1 MFDWFRS
8 RQAQAPTPQPR
19 ERASFWTTHA
29 DDRMPSPWRGV
40 MRARTAAL
48 PRPVID
54 GAQDSISSIYGS
66 SDAGNWGGAIPD
78 ALALWYVNQGFIGH
92 QLAALAA
99 QHWLVDKACTMP
111 GRDAIR
117 NGFNTVSVDGDEL
130 PDLAI
135 KMIGRLDRSMRLRWN
150 LEQFVRMGRVFGI
163 RIALFKVDSTDPG
176 YYEKPFNLDG
186 VQPGSYKGIVQ
197 VDPYWTAPLL
207 DQNAASQ
214 PDTKH
219 FYEPTWWQIQG
230 RKYHRSHLIIY
241 RHSEPPDI
249 LKPAYL
255 YGGVPVPQQIMERVY
270 AAERTANEAPQLA
283 QTKRT
288 TVWRT
293 DMARFVANANAAEQR
308 LQDWITYRDNYSVK
322 LGDLEGDDFQQF
334 ETSLADLDSVIMT
347 QYQLVAAASG
357 VPATKLLGTT
367 PKGFNATGE
376 YEEASY
382 HEMLESIQAHDLT
395 PLIERHHAL
404 CMRSFIRPKLGI
416 DVETTVQW
424 EPLDSAT
431 AQEQAAINLTKAQT
445 GAALIASGA
454 IDGSDERTRI
464 ATDPASGYHGLGA
477 MPPEDLQRNDED
489 DHSDTGQSPGDKDN
503 AG

>member
-1 MFDWFRS
+1 MFDWFKKP
-8 RQAQAPTPQPR
+8 APAVVKPQ

-29 DDRMPSPWRGV
+29 WDSMPTNWRDIF
-40 MRARTAAL
+40 RARTAVL
-48 PRPVID
+48 PRPVIP
-54 GAQDSISSIYGS
+54 GAQDDNSAYGLKTAS
-66 SDAGNWGGAIPD
+66 TLGGNIPD

-92 QLAALAA
+92 QLAAMVA

-111 GRDAIR
+111 ARDAIR
-117 NGFNTVSVDGDEL
+117 QGFDIVSVDGDDL
-130 PDLAI
+130 PESAL
-135 KMIGRLDRSMRLRWN
+135 KSLNRLDRSMRLRWN
-150 LEQFVRMGRVFGI
+150 LEQFVRMGRIFGI
-163 RIALFKVDSTDPG
+163 RIALFKVDSTDPD

-186 VQPGSYKGIVQ
+186 VQPGSYKGMVQ
-197 VDPYWTAPLL
+197 VDPYWTAPML

-230 RKYHRSHLIIY
+230 RRYHRTHLVIY

-293 DMARFVANANAAEQR
+293 DMSKFVANANVAEQR
-308 LQDWITYRDNYSVK
+308 LQEWISYRDNYSVK
-322 LGDLEGDDFQQF
+322 LGDFEGDDFQQF
-334 ETSLADLDSVIMT
+334 DTSLADLDSVIMT

-382 HEMLESIQAHDLT
+382 HEELESIQTHDLT

-404 CMRSFIRPKLGI
+404 CMRSFIKPQLGL
-416 DVETTVQW
+416 DVETTVEW
-424 EPLDSAT
+424 RPLDSQT
-431 AQEQAAINLTKAQT
+431 AQETAAMNLTKAQT

-477 MPPEDLQRNDED
+477 MPQEDLSGGEE
-489 DHSDTGQSPGDKDN
+489 GDGGDGDP
-503 AG
+503 A